1 MKYIEGQPY
10 SNVLIEEAKLVAEYI
25 HQGQTYDG
33 IFPYTKHLKD
43 VVRILEDFN
52 YSGKVIIGGW
62 LHDSVEDGNISYN
75 KIKKYFGKEVAEI
88 VYAVTD
94 ELGRN
99 REEKKAKTYPKIL
112 ANPDALAVKLAD
124 RIANIQHGGKIDM
137 YRKEYPAFKE
147 ALFTHG
153 ICTALWN
160 RLDYLLS

>member
-1 MKYIEGQPY
+1 MRYIEGQPY
-10 SNVLIEEAKLVAEYI
+10 SNVLIEEARLVAENI
-25 HQGQTYDG
+25 HRAQTYDG
-33 IFPYTKHLKD
+33 IFPYIKHVKD

-62 LHDSVEDGNISYN
+62 LHDTAEDGDISYN
-75 KIKKYFGKEVAEI
+75 KIKRYFGKEVAEI

-137 YRKEYPAFKE
+137 YKKEYPAFKE

-160 RLDYLLS
+160 KLDSLLS